1 VRGGS
6 APGLAE
12 LARSGSRVWE
22 ARGKRKGKEKKGEPA
37 SGKTP
42 TLAVAKEDGRRRATE
57 ETTGWCCAARER
69 KKGKS
74 GHRRLPGEEPGRRSK
89 MYLQQSI

>member
-1 VRGGS
+1 LGS
-6 APGLAE
+6 Q
-12 LARSGSRVWE
+12 
-22 ARGKRKGKEKKGEPA
+22 GKEEGEGKKGEPA

-42 TLAVAKEDGRRRATE
+42 TLAVAKEDGRRRVAGDRGDDRVVLRGE
-57 ETTGWCCAARER
+57 RER